1 MATRIA
7 VALSVVVGL
16 SGFSAAM
23 DNGPAAQTAS
33 AKVLKMAVWE
43 DGLIQEVNRQR
54 AAHGLAP
61 LTADP
66 WLLHAA
72 RHHTAW
78 MTRNEN
84 LTHTDQGVAENIAMG
99 QRTVGDAVADWMNS
113 PGHRAN
119 ILGREYT
126 RIGAAAYTSQSG
138 TSYWCLQFLP

>member
-7 VALSVVVGL
+7 VALSVVVG
-16 SGFSAAM
+16 SCCFSAAM
-23 DNGPAAQTAS
+23 DNMPPAQPAS
-33 AKVLKMAVWE
+33 ARVLKMAIWE

-54 AAHGLAP
+54 VAHGLSP

-66 WLLHAA
+66 WLLHTA

-78 MTRNEN
+78 MTRNED
-84 LTHTDQGVAENIAMG
+84 LTHTNQPVAENIAMG
-99 QRTVGDAVADWMNS
+99 QRTVAQAVADWMNS

-126 RIGAAAYTSQSG
+126 RIGAAAYTSASG